1 MDGIVPILFL
11 LVILKIPVFAGI
23 YLVYWAFTQ
32 EPEIEEDA
40 PPAAEEHGFR
50 RWRKSP
56 RKPPRG
62 PKGPRRGGHG
72 GGAIALPDQPAHS
85 LRRGPHRR
93 EPSSVPGH
101 RR

>member
-1 MDGIVPILFL
+1 MDGIAPIFFL
-11 LVILKIPVFAGI
+11 LVVLKIPVFAGI

-40 PPAAEEHGFR
+40 PPASEEHGFR

-56 RKPPRG
+56 RNPPRG
-62 PKGPRRGGHG
+62 PKGPRRGDHG
-72 GGAIALPDQPAHS
+72 GGAIPDPPAAS
-85 LRRGPHRR
+85 LRRDPHPRR
-93 EPSSVPGH
+93 QPTSVPGH